1 MSLINGN
8 NKKDIIIAAAI
19 RLWRKS
25 HNINKVS
32 LAEIASTAGVSPT
45 TVYNNFKNRQ
55 GLINAVVRQI
65 IRDIVNQ
72 QWSII
77 NSPLPI
83 PLKIQKLV
91 STKASIISDLKN
103 ELLEKLSED
112 PQIKQTL
119 DETYQK
125 EINPMMYRLIEEGKE
140 QGYIRRDL
148 PEEVVTLYLDILKE
162 GGVKCSDKL
171 KKIMGNREMMLALM
185 HICYHGLFQKE
196 FEIMLDIDPE
206 KEKN

>member
-1 MSLINGN
+1 MSAKNGKT
-8 NKKDIIIAAAI
+8 KKDLIVAAAI

-32 LAEIASTAGVSPT
+32 LAEIASAAGVSPT

-55 GLINAVVRQI
+55 GLVNAVFRQI
-65 IRDIVNQ
+65 IRGIVDQ
-72 QWSII
+72 QWTII

-83 PLKIQKLV
+83 PLKIQRMV
-91 STKASIISDLKN
+91 ATKAAAISDLKN

-112 PQIKQTL
+112 PLIKEVL
-119 DETYQK
+119 DDTYQK
-125 EINPMMYRLIEEGKE
+125 EIDPMMSRLIEEGKE
-140 QGYIRRDL
+140 QGYIRRDI
-148 PEEVVTLYLDILKE
+148 PEEAVVLYLDILKE
-162 GGVKCSDKL
+162 GGIRCADKL
-171 KKIMGNREMMLALM
+171 QKIMGNREMMLALM

-196 FEIMLDIDPE
+196 FAISLDPDSI